1 MLGAGA
7 ALLSPKGSA
16 ICTLPNLPPV
26 EAFSRRR
33 SRDDVIVT

>member
-26 EAFSRRR
+26 EAL
-33 SRDDVIVT
+33 VGGGHVTMSS